1 MVGLIVLLIGK
12 NKEGDHM
19 NTYLMNNIFIKLC
32 RLYIMHLTLDAI
44 EKSSSTFLSI
54 LLQLS
59 HSFLSVPLLNYFCSM
74 SIAQH

>member
-44 EKSSSTFLSI
+44 ENSYFLQAHFLVFYYSYHIPSYLSRYSI
-54 LLQLS
+54 I
-59 HSFLSVPLLNYFCSM
+59 SVVCL
-74 SIAQH
+74 